1 MKPRR
6 NNSDRRNGGAA
17 VSASGN
23 SKKAPR
29 VPLEAT
35 EVSVL
40 LKACL
45 KYRALLPAYLRS
57 VQPELEAVNEVIRKL
72 SLMQENR

>member
-6 NNSDRRNGGAA
+6 NNSGRRNGGAA
-17 VSASGN
+17 VRSNGN
-23 SKKAPR
+23 TKKGPPPVA
-29 VPLEAT
+29 LEAT

-45 KYRALLPAYLRS
+45 KYRATLPAYLQS
-57 VQPELEAVNEVIRKL
+57 VQPELDAVTDVIRKL
-72 SLMQENR
+72 SLMQE